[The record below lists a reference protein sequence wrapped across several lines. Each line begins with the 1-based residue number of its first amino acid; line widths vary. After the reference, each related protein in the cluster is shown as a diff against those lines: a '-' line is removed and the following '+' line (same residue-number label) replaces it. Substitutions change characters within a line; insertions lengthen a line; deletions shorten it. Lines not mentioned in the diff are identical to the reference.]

1 MQPAE
6 EFCFSEVPHL
16 FERIELTMKKY
27 LRTTFSPRQYMLSKD
42 FEIYYYDDTHMS
54 KLKNHTH
61 DYYEFYFFLG
71 GEAYIEISGISY
83 TLHPG
88 DMVLIPPMIKHHI
101 ELQNEELPYQRIVF
115 WISKEY
121 CSQLMQLSSDYGYLM
136 QHVSITK
143 QYIYHYDVIAFN
155 AIKSRVFQILE
166 EIHFDHFGK
175 EAKISLCINEL
186 LLHVN
191 RTIYE
196 QEHPTTQ
203 KEEQGLYQNLIAFIE
218 RHLEEDLS
226 LDRLANEFFVSKYHI
241 AHVFKENLGLS
252 VHQYIT
258 KKRLE
263 QCKDAI
269 ISNADIM
276 DASLRCGFSDYSS
289 FYRAFKKEY
298 GMSPKEY
305 KELLAVGTRKS

>member
-1 MQPAE
+1 
-6 EFCFSEVPHL
+6 
-16 FERIELTMKKY
+16 MKKY

-54 KLKNHTH
+54 KQENHTH

-71 GEAYIEISGISY
+71 GEACIEINDISY
-83 TLHPG
+83 PLHPG
-88 DMVLIPPMIKHHI
+88 DMILIPPMIKHHI
-101 ELQNEELPYQRIVF
+101 ELKNEDLPYQRIVF
-115 WISKEY
+115 WISGEY

-143 QYIYHYDVIAFN
+143 QYVYHYDIIAFN
-155 AIKSRVFQILE
+155 AIKARVFQILE
-166 EIHFDHFGK
+166 ELHFDRFGK
-175 EAKISLCINEL
+175 EAKISLGINEL

-196 QEHPTTQ
+196 QKHPTTQ
-203 KEEQGLYQNLIAFIE
+203 KEEQSLYQNLITFIE

-226 LDRLANEFFVSKYHI
+226 LERLSNEFFVSKYHI
-241 AHVFKENLGLS
+241 AHIFKENLGMS

-258 KKRLE
+258 KKRLR
-263 QCKDAI
+263 QCRDAI
-269 ISNADIM
+269 LSNADIM
-276 DASLRCGFSDYSS
+276 DASFRCGFSDYSS

-305 KELLAVGTRKS
+305 KELLARSNVKS